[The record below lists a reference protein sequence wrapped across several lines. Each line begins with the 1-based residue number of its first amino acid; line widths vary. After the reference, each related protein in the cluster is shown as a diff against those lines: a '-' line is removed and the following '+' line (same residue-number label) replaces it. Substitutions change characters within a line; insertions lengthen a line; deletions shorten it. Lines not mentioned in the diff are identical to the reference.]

1 MGESDLTSANVMNK
15 LLRMI
20 FAALDIPAYWLL
32 GVAYK
37 LFFNVASADLFSNDT
52 IMKFYGRVQVIL
64 GVFMMFQ
71 LSLTI
76 LKGIAD
82 PDSFVGEKG
91 TGKALITKIITAL
104 VMLTVL
110 MPISI
115 PSPKNEYEI
124 QINNNGLLFG
134 TLYSLQH
141 RILSNNTLGRLILGT
156 TGTTNTYKASTS
168 NDDDLAKSSRI
179 FTSTILKGF
188 YRINLVPEEERDNK
202 YITENKD
209 PAAYNENRVCKDISD
224 DALEKYTRLDGDSFE
239 IINLVYETCTVDF
252 NIMNYIPG
260 LSSFMGSKKYAFTQ
274 IPIVPCIVAIV
285 FVFILLSFTVDVA
298 VRAVKLAVLRLIAP
312 IPIISY
318 MDPKGSKDG
327 AFNQWVKTL
336 TSTYLDL
343 FIRLAVIY
351 FVIFIIQ
358 DTMVKGIVMDAG
370 SGIYAILTYIAIY
383 IGLFIFAKQA
393 PKFFRQVLGMKEDA
407 GGKLFGGF
415 GEIMGAAALGTGV
428 IGSFNASK
436 EASRQADIA
445 NGKDPNTLINRGKHI
460 LSGIGGGV
468 SGGITGMS
476 AWQGAKD
483 HQGKAVSDAMQKRN
497 TTAMEKGLSGS
508 TLFGRAGATATRA
521 FRGDGATAFDAETR
535 GIQQKKDIEKSAKD
549 LFSYLEGKGQTDG
562 AGYRVTT
569 DEFAGQA
576 NGVDF
581 SKRTFTG
588 SLNELSSAKQQ
599 ALADQQAGRGDG
611 TFMFDGI
618 RFKTTDASVKKLE
631 EELAYAAGDMWA
643 QGSGSNDS
651 GFIQKQATYNESI
664 KGADDPN
671 GSGLYVEYQAGG
683 SHTASRLKKTSKAA
697 GGEAVRGEVN
707 PGYKRRQANYGA
719 SKKS

>member
-1 MGESDLTSANVMNK
+1 METDLATANVMTK
-15 LLRMI
+15 LIRMI
-20 FAALDIPAYWLL
+20 WATLDMAAYWLL
-32 GVAYK
+32 GIAYK

-156 TGTTNTYKASTS
+156 KGTTNTYKASTN

-188 YRINLVPEEERDNK
+188 YRINLVPEEERDEK
-202 YITENKD
+202 YLKENKD

-224 DALEKYTRLDGDSFE
+224 DALNKYTRLDGDSYE
-239 IINLVYETCTVDF
+239 IVNLAYETCSVDF
-252 NIMNYIPG
+252 NIFNSIPG
-260 LSSFMGSKKYAFTQ
+260 LDAFLGSKKYAFTQ
-274 IPIVPCIVAIV
+274 VPFVPCVVAIV

-358 DTMVKGIVMDAG
+358 DTMVNGIVMDAG
-370 SGIYAILTYIAIY
+370 SGIYSILTYIAIY

-415 GEIMGAAALGTGV
+415 GELMGAAALGTGLV
-428 IGSFNASK
+428 GSFNASR

-445 NGKDPNTLINRGKHI
+445 NGKDPTTLRNKGKHI
-460 LSGIGGGV
+460 LSGIGGGI
-468 SGGITGMS
+468 SGGITGLG

-483 HQGKAVSDAMQKRN
+483 HQGKAVTDAIQKRN

-549 LFSYLEGKGQTDG
+549 LFSYLEGKGKTDG
-562 AGYRVTT
+562 ASYTVT
-569 DEFAGQA
+569 
-576 NGVDF
+576 
-581 SKRTFTG
+581 
-588 SLNELSSAKQQ
+588 SAKV
-599 ALADQQAGRGDG
+599 
-611 TFMFDGI
+611 
-618 RFKTTDASVKKLE
+618 KDASGNEFQVTDSVDSFRQKKQEAMDRARRSGGPATFDIVDSRGNVHTINAEHAIASKIE

-643 QGSGSNDS
+643 QGDGANDS

-664 KGADDPN
+664 RGASDPN
-671 GSGLYVEYQAGG
+671 STGLYVEYGG
-683 SHTASRLKKTSKAA
+683 SHTASKLKKTSKAA
-697 GGEAVRGEVN
+697 GGEAVRGEAN